1 MGVKSLNGRVWVEI
15 MSPLSKET
23 GSPLH
28 PEQFWTQKHPFFLLP
43 LTQLR
48 NTIIAQ
54 RKIMKNKVNVKE
66 REKGKNL
73 SIKI

>member
-1 MGVKSLNGRVWVEI
+1 MGVKSLNGRVWLEI

-23 GSPLH
+23 ASPFH
-28 PEQFWTQKHPFFLLP
+28 PEQFWIQKHPCALLP

-54 RKIMKNKVNVKE
+54 RKIMKNKVKVKE
-66 REKGKNL
+66 SKKV
-73 SIKI
+73 KI